1 MKRADKY
8 VVFDKV
14 VGTEMESERQ
24 DKARKGFELLYNV
37 SRAISSDRYLEE
49 ILFLIV
55 GMTAEL
61 MGSKICS
68 LMILDEEKQELVIRA
83 TQSLSE
89 NYRSK
94 PPVKVAGSLSGRA
107 LLEKKPLMVR
117 DVTSEPGYKYPELA
131 RAENL
136 KSLVCVPLMIKNRA
150 IGVLNCYTE
159 FEKDFSTE
167 EMQLLMTV
175 SSQAALAIENTKLLA
190 EKVSAI
196 EELET
201 RKRVERAKGILM
213 KRYKIDENE
222 AHRMLQKRSMEKRI
236 PIKQV
241 AEAVILSQDLKN

>member
-1 MKRADKY
+1 MDK
-8 VVFDKV
+8 DEK
-14 VGTEMESERQ
+14 Q
-24 DKARKGFELLYNV
+24 DRTRKGFELLYNV

-94 PPVKVAGSLSGRA
+94 PPVKVSESVSGRA
-107 LLEKKPLMVR
+107 LLEKKPVVVR
-117 DVTSEPGYKYPELA
+117 DVQQEPGYKYPDLA

-136 KSLVCVPLMIKNRA
+136 KSLICVPLMIKNRA

-159 FEKDFSTE
+159 FERDFTTE
-167 EMQLLMTV
+167 EMQVLMTV
-175 SSQAALAIENTKLLA
+175 SNQAALAIENTKLLA
-190 EKVSAI
+190 EKVNAV

-213 KRYKIDENE
+213 KRYKIDEHE
-222 AHRMLQKRSMEKRI
+222 AHRMLQKRSMEKRM
-236 PIKQV
+236 PLKQV
-241 AEAVILSQDLKN
+241 AEAVILSQDMKS